1 LSQHVLMV
9 SGRTSFE
16 LVQKTV
22 MAGIPMLAAVGA
34 PSSLAVKTAL
44 RFGMTL
50 IGFLRDARFNVYAG
64 ASRIRAT
71 S

>member
-1 LSQHVLMV
+1 MV

-16 LVQKTV
+16 LVQKSV
-22 MAGIPMLAAVGA
+22 MAGIPILAAVGA

-50 IGFLRDARFNVYAG
+50 IGFLRNDRFNIYTA
-64 ASRIRAT
+64 ASRLT
-71 S
+71 